1 MKLFQVIFISLFLSL
16 ASLSIQAAPID
27 INTADAKAIS
37 KVMKDVGI
45 KKAEDIVAYRK
56 KHGDFKTVDDLAKV
70 KGIGKKIVAKNCKNL
85 SVGKPK

>member
-1 MKLFQVIFISLFLSL
+1 MKLFQVIFVSLFLSL

-37 KVMKDVGI
+37 KVMKGVGI

-56 KHGDFKTVDDLAKV
+56 KHGDFKTVDDLTKV
-70 KGIGKKIVAKNCKNL
+70 KGIGKKTVAKNRKNL